1 MISRT
6 ELLRLMDLLAG
17 DVISVDLDVAY
28 RISIEEFGNLD
39 FISSSSEQMLE
50 VHRASPEAFR
60 SLEDFVFHSSR
71 LNLLGMDRPHGERYF
86 RALALAPL
94 TLAQWREFT
103 DEYCSG
109 LSVPA
114 PAFHEVR
121 GAFVGAVK
129 LSCEWNNQS
138 ALLVTTEELKAV
150 YWSTSA

>member
-1 MISRT
+1 MNS
-6 ELLRLMDLLAG
+6 LAG
-17 DVISVDLDVAY
+17 EVVSVDEDAAS

-39 FISSSSEQMLE
+39 FRSNSSEQMLH
-50 VHRASPEAFR
+50 VHRAAPEAFR

-71 LNLLGMDRPHGERYF
+71 LNLLGMDRSHWEGYF
-86 RALALAPL
+86 RALALDPL
-94 TLAQWREFT
+94 TLVQWREFT

-114 PAFHEVR
+114 PVFHEVR
-121 GAFVGAVK
+121 GSFLEAVK
-129 LSCEWNNQS
+129 LSREWNDTS